1 MLDGNF
7 AENVMTFPT
16 IRAYPP
22 HPQETSGVGQGSQAI
37 YRYSLKDSDYPILS
51 IVDKI
56 TDPDGNTISPGHYE
70 LALSDEWDFLIL
82 MQTKNPVAIIPV
94 FKVEEDKEAFNREF
108 DKDYQ
113 KIKKKREKERAKTNK
128 QRAEVGMPPDEEKIH
143 MRATIEYIKNGNYY
157 LIKYERGTIRAWGA
171 IKSL

>member
-7 AENVMTFPT
+7 TQNVLTFPT
-16 IRAYPP
+16 VRPYIP
-22 HPQETSGVGQGSQAI
+22 HPQETSGVGDGSQAI

-56 TDPDGNTISPGHYE
+56 TDPDGNTIPAGHYE

-94 FKVEEDKEAFNREF
+94 FKVEEDKEAYKDVVFGAGSGGRRSYVSSEVAVFQLDEF
-108 DKDYQ
+108 
-113 KIKKKREKERAKTNK
+113 R
-128 QRAEVGMPPDEEKIH
+128 V
-143 MRATIEYIKNGNYY
+143 
-157 LIKYERGTIRAWGA
+157 
-171 IKSL
+171 